1 LSKRASRTLVPEA
14 DIARVAYADA
24 PGGMQLLLVAPGIVG
39 RGLVAKA
46 KNAFTR
52 NAAIMLHRV
61 MITK

>member
-1 LSKRASRTLVPEA
+1 VPEA
-14 DIARVAYADA
+14 DIARVAHADA